1 MERDEASKAVAGQR
15 RRRRGKDPERE
26 NLMGSYHSDHE
37 WIASGKDR
45 RRSRVCGKFLCS
57 WKVLCFGDEI
67 GNWSPPVFLD
77 SFLVILASALAA
89 LTLFFFLF
97 F

>member
-37 WIASGKDR
+37 WIASGKDER
-45 RRSRVCGKFLCS
+45 
-57 WKVLCFGDEI
+57 
-67 GNWSPPVFLD
+67 
-77 SFLVILASALAA
+77 LVVEVKLK
-89 LTLFFFLF
+89 
-97 F
+97 